1 MFWKKQTFLK
11 TSFIKKDVR
20 TTGGPILSRDRVV
33 DSLWPKKNTNLQL
46 NCFFFHPFHQNSLP
60 RLNNHLPM
68 IKISPGGL
76 LGRRT
81 EYAPTIFFWSG
92 IEIKIV

>member
-33 DSLWPKKNTNLQL
+33 DSLWPKKTRTSNSTA
-46 NCFFFHPFHQNSLP
+46 FFHPFHQNSLP
-60 RLNNHLPM
+60 RLDNHLPM

>member
-33 DSLWPKKNTNLQL
+33 DSLWPKKQEPPTQL
-46 NCFFFHPFHQNSLP
+46 FFFTRS
-60 RLNNHLPM
+60 
-68 IKISPGGL
+68 IKTPCQG
-76 LGRRT
+76 
-81 EYAPTIFFWSG
+81 
-92 IEIKIV
+92 